1 MLALALV
8 VLRLGHGSLFF
19 RSQADG
25 RQPVIGT
32 PSSISQEGIALQD
45 SRSHNVMPCGL
56 GHQ

>member
-32 PSSISQEGIALQD
+32 PSSISQEGIAL
-45 SRSHNVMPCGL
+45 
-56 GHQ
+56 